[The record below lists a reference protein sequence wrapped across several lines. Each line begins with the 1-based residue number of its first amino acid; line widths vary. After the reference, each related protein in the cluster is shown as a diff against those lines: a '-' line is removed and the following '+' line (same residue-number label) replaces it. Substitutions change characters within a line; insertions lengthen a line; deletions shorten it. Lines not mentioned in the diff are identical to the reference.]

1 MNPNLIF
8 LPVLVH
14 MLLIFSLYIR
24 LAVAKRRSAGEVGPK
39 VTALDPKAWPEQ
51 VVKIS
56 NNIANQFE
64 TPILFYVL
72 SVILF
77 LTDNV
82 SVFSVSLMGLYVLSR
97 IVHSFIHTGSNY
109 VPVRMKV
116 FLVGTLMLLGT
127 CVWLLIDL
135 LAQ

>member
-24 LAVAKRRSAGEVGPK
+24 LAAVKRRSVGEVDPK
-39 VTALDPKAWPEQ
+39 VTALDPKAWPEE

-82 SVFSVSLMGLYVLSR
+82 SVFSVSLMGLYVVSR

>member
-24 LAVAKRRSAGEVGPK
+24 LAVAKRRSAGEVDPK

-82 SVFSVSLMGLYVLSR
+82 SVFSVSLMGLYVVSR

>member
-24 LAVAKRRSAGEVGPK
+24 LAVAKRRSAGEVDPK
-39 VTALDPKAWPEQ
+39 VTALDPKVWPEQ

-82 SVFSVSLMGLYVLSR
+82 SVFSVSLMGLYVVSR

>member
-24 LAVAKRRSAGEVGPK
+24 LAAVKRRSVGEVDPK
-39 VTALDPKAWPEQ
+39 VTALDPKAWPEE

-82 SVFSVSLMGLYVLSR
+82 SAFSVSLMGLYVVSR